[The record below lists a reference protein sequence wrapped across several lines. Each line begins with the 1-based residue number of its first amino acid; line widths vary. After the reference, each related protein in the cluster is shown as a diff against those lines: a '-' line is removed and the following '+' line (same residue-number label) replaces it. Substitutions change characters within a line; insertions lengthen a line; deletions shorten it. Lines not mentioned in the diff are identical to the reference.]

1 MLLFQFQSTLH
12 QIQNEISLI
21 IAQLMTVLVLIGVV
35 FVIIREMFHGRVS
48 INFML
53 RLVVKNFVSRSRLE
67 LMYVS
72 LIVIITWSLIH
83 VHGFQLLVLLS
94 YLIEIA
100 SFVCINRINLLQ
112 VKFRKARS
120 CCKSVL
126 EVAKLV
132 YANKT
137 KESITFQKLDSRN
150 ICGIANSVESKCK
163 ADLPPLFYG
172 LDVVCCIWS
181 SRIMKSFFKKLNL
194 DDASISLPAFR
205 SKNNSKL
212 HNIHKTPKLVKKV
225 VTNLYSSKGYG
236 SDCIPAVEE
245 IWAWSFTQ
253 TTEFFNKC
261 LKEFYFPN
269 CWKVSS
275 VIPVFKNNDKNSIN
289 KFIYLV
295 ILYFYVDF

>member
-1 MLLFQFQSTLH
+1 
-12 QIQNEISLI
+12 
-21 IAQLMTVLVLIGVV
+21 MTVLVLIGVV

-137 KESITFQKLDSRN
+137 KESITFQKLDSCN

-172 LDVVCCIWS
+172 LDVVCCIWP
-181 SRIMKSFFKKLNL
+181 SRIMKSFSKKLNL
-194 DDASISLPAFR
+194 NDASISLPAFR
-205 SKNNSKL
+205 S
-212 HNIHKTPKLVKKV
+212 PKLVKKV
-225 VTNLYSSKGYG
+225 VTNLYSSKGYDP
-236 SDCIPAVEE
+236 DCIPAVEE
-245 IWAWSFTQ
+245 IWAWSLTQ
-253 TTEFFNKC
+253 ATEFFNKC
-261 LKEFYFPN
+261 LKEFCFPD